1 MLKRSVTLAILL
13 AASFQNLCAQK
24 IILGG
29 KLGVQSTAFSLR
41 SSDED
46 VNLLLQSPST
56 GFLAGL
62 TAEMKLSD
70 NWSLQ
75 PHLLVVMRRG
85 GITISEGRT
94 QHLAV
99 DLPVNLLYKKN
110 GFFIGLGP
118 NFSYGI
124 SAKTNP
130 YDASDETQ
138 DLYNSE
144 TSYITLKRFD
154 FGLNSMLGYEFP
166 GGVSIAAN
174 YTPGFADILNEDIEE
189 LKIGTRMFG
198 ISIGYLFNKR

>member
-1 MLKRSVTLAILL
+1 MLKHAITLALL
-13 AASFQNLCAQK
+13 TAASFQNLSAQK

-41 SSDED
+41 SSDEE
-46 VNLLLQSPST
+46 VFLLLQSPST

-75 PHLLVVMRRG
+75 PNLLVVMRRG

-94 QHLAV
+94 QQLAV
-99 DLPVNLLYKKN
+99 DLPINLLYKKD
-110 GFFIGLGP
+110 GFFVGLGP
-118 NFSYGI
+118 NVSYGI
-124 SAKTNP
+124 SAKTKP
-130 YDASDETQ
+130 YDKADETQ
-138 DLYNSE
+138 DLYGSE
-144 TSYITLKRFD
+144 KNYIKLKRFD
-154 FGLNSMLGYEFP
+154 FGLNSLLGYEFP
-166 GGVSIAAN
+166 GGISIAAN
-174 YTPGFADILNEDIEE
+174 YTPGFADILKQDIEE